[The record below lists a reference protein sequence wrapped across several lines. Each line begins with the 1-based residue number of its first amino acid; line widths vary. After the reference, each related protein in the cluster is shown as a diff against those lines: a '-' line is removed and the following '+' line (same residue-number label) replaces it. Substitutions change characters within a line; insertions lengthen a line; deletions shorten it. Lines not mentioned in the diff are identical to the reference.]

1 MTVSSSVPNVRWAS
15 VAKGDEEQV
24 SNQTADRSWRW
35 RDAGLAALIWY
46 VPITG
51 LLGATTAPSTDRI
64 LGSLLIGLLVG
75 IVLSA
80 PLSSIQAQVAKTSTA
95 KRVLEAVWTAAAGA
109 AALALLGLDARS
121 LFSVLAGLASLWL
134 ALAVSAAVRPL
145 SIARTGPQ
153 RDAVSWLPVRPRS
166 SAAATGKRIFDLV
179 VSALALAVIA
189 PVLVSVALA
198 IKASDGGPVFFKQ
211 RRVGR
216 DGIPFEMIKF
226 RSMVLNAEELK
237 SELEA
242 QNDRSGPLF
251 KMSND
256 PRITSVGRIIRE
268 LSIDELPQLLNIL
281 RGDMSLVGPRP
292 ALPDEAAQFDTR
304 LQRRNIVTPGLTG
317 LWQAEA
323 RSDADFQRFRD
334 LDLRYVS
341 TATPAL
347 DLWIILAT
355 ATEVL
360 VSVAAIP
367 LGALGITVGQSD
379 GIDLRSEPVDNV
391 IDLRTNVDHPA
402 PRPTAA

>member
-1 MTVSSSVPNVRWAS
+1 MGERR
-15 VAKGDEEQV
+15 KGRRKQV
-24 SNQTADRSWRW
+24 SYQTADRSWRW

-46 VPITG
+46 VPVTG
-51 LLGATTAPSTDRI
+51 LLGGTAPPNIDRI
-64 LGSLLIGLLVG
+64 FGSLLVGLLVG
-75 IVLSA
+75 TVLSV
-80 PLSSIQAQVAKTSTA
+80 PLPSIQAQVAKTATA
-95 KRVLEAVWTAAAGA
+95 KRVLEAVWSAAAGA
-109 AALALLGLDARS
+109 AGLALLGLDGRS
-121 LFSVLAGLASLWL
+121 LLSVVAGLASLWL
-134 ALAVSAAVRPL
+134 AIAVSVAVRPL
-145 SIARTGPQ
+145 SVARTGTQ
-153 RDAVSWLPVRPRS
+153 RDAVSWLPVKPRS
-166 SAAATGKRIFDLV
+166 STAAAGKRLFDLV
-179 VSALALAVIA
+179 VSALALAAIT
-189 PVLVSVALA
+189 PVLAVVALS
-198 IKASDGGPVFFKQ
+198 IKASDGGPIFFKQ

-256 PRITSVGRIIRE
+256 PRITRVGRIIRE

-304 LQRRNIVTPGLTG
+304 LQRRNTVTPGLTG

-355 ATEVL
+355 ASEVL
-360 VSVAAIP
+360 VAVAAIP
-367 LGALGITVGQSD
+367 LGAVGITVGRTD
-379 GIDLRSEPVDNV
+379 GIDLRSEPSDNV
-391 IDLRTNVDHPA
+391 IDLRTSTDHTT